1 MDDVIER
8 IARHLRRPVQIDPA
22 LDGRVMHEIN
32 ALPTP
37 GGATPLRKAWGWLR
51 RPHQVTLTPLGGLA
65 AAAVLAIVILLSRMG
80 STPPA
85 PPLAE
90 SRGFQ
95 FVLVAP
101 RATQVSL
108 VGDFNDWDATRT
120 PMRRTGSE
128 ALWTVVVPLMPGR
141 YHYAFFVDGSR
152 CSWPWWSRD
161 GRPPSNPIRGSS
173 GWTPP
178 RGRPLRRSSIRRA
191 QPCSPRSHW
200 CSARS
205 KARPNAPPGTRS
217 SPPCGAWPRTWA
229 TPATRSGR
237 RRRQPSSPRGLRRSE
252 PGRPKRPSLSCGAL
266 GESPLPCRSRCS
278 PISWRAE
285 SPSTAR
291 PLPYSAS
298 PRGPETRTWSSS
310 VAPSSVTSLWA
321 PPPLPPPRPR

>member
-1 MDDVIER
+1 MFEPMDDLIER

-22 LDGRVMHEIN
+22 LDGRVMREIS

-37 GGATPLRKAWGWLR
+37 GGATALRKAWGWLR

-90 SRGFQ
+90 SRAFQ

-101 RATQVSL
+101 RATHVSL

-152 CSWPWWSRD
+152 WLADPSAPVARD
-161 GRPPSNPIRGSS
+161 
-173 GWTPP
+173 
-178 RGRPLRRSSIRRA
+178 
-191 QPCSPRSHW
+191 
-200 CSARS
+200 
-205 KARPNAPPGTRS
+205 
-217 SPPCGAWPRTWA
+217 
-229 TPATRSGR
+229 
-237 RRRQPSSPRGLRRSE
+237 E
-252 PGRPKRPSLSCGAL
+252 DY
-266 GESPLPCRSRCS
+266 GE
-278 PISWRAE
+278 
-285 SPSTAR
+285 
-291 PLPYSAS
+291 
-298 PRGPETRTWSSS
+298 
-310 VAPSSVTSLWA
+310 PSSVLTVGGGS
-321 PPPLPPPRPR
+321 